1 MKSVD
6 VNLVSS
12 LCSLL
17 SSFLIDE
24 EVLAKLK
31 TDPPEEALVLIN
43 LLFVFCY
50 AWSIAGNADQESQ
63 EAFDGFM
70 RECFEGLV
78 QIPGAMVSFVS
89 IRVD

>member
-1 MKSVD
+1 MRSVD
-6 VNLVSS
+6 VNLVST

-17 SSFLIDE
+17 TSFLIDE

-31 TDPPEEALVLIN
+31 ADPPEEAIVLIN

-63 EAFDGFM
+63 DAFDGFM
-70 RECFEGLV
+70 RECFEGV
-78 QIPGAMVSFVS
+78 VTIPGAVVTR
-89 IRVD
+89 IIEVL